1 MKYYFFRDI
10 DNEINLSEGKTYHAA
25 GYVEELFLAELGIN
39 TKEEIE
45 LAYGAKKNHR
55 AIKKVQSQAITYT

>member
-25 GYVEELFLAELGIN
+25 GYVEELFCELDKSNYNGKDLSVSFLN
-39 TKEEIE
+39 HLKE
-45 LAYGAKKNHR
+45 G
-55 AIKKVQSQAITYT
+55 